1 MSTYIRHKMT
11 ETETVC
17 SDETKL
23 SETETV
29 CSDNSIIGSIFG
41 YLKQWKCAQWK
52 KLQK

>member
-23 SETETV
+23 SETKQCVQMTPFWFQIWLFET
-29 CSDNSIIGSIFG
+29 I
-41 YLKQWKCAQWK
+41 KCAQ
-52 KLQK
+52 